1 MSGAENSAKKRPV
14 VVPVFVLIVAA
25 GLALRL
31 YGLNDRVLFAD
42 EAYTHWTAVM
52 PASQTIAASAGE
64 RTPPLTGLII
74 NAWLKAFPDDSIF
87 WLRLPF
93 VIFNM
98 LALLPLFALGRRL
111 AGDFEALAACA
122 LFALSPAMI
131 DMAQFARYP
140 SLEILLFTI
149 AAMCIFEYR
158 DTGRMLPW
166 IGFVVSA
173 ALVYFTHYFA
183 IVIAFA
189 FGLSILLFIK
199 GRERIFLLVGL
210 AVSFAPFVPW
220 APNFLGRTGS
230 EVGFVGMQ
238 RVLEYLQTKPFFAVP
253 HILQG
258 MLIGGWPVE
267 CESVPLFVLLVI
279 GVAASFI
286 SFVAAWKRRRDAW
299 FLALAVLLPLFC
311 AMVMKTLLDFPINA
325 FERIASPLAPLF
337 FLSLAAGWNT
347 MPRRYAAAAALP
359 LVVALGFALHFFIT
373 TLNMTDNAN
382 TAMRTVARL
391 NRPGDVLVT
400 LPPDCDIL
408 VHFFG
413 LYGMPRIGIPTSLD
427 PLRYNAISRHNYPTV
442 DDAYTARLG
451 ERLKPYRRAWVFWC
465 GGDHPALDSEGRVLS
480 YMNGNYK
487 TAASMN
493 FAIIPGHP
501 RPGGGLLK
509 LYELDRNK

>member
-1 MSGAENSAKKRPV
+1 MTRTEKIGAKIRPAV
-14 VVPVFVLIVAA
+14 VTMFILIAAA

-52 PASQTIAASAGE
+52 PAAQTVAASAGE

-74 NAWLKAFPDDSIF
+74 NAWLRVFPRDSIF

-98 LALLPLFALGRRL
+98 LVLLPLFALGRRL

-131 DMAQFARYP
+131 DMSQFARYP
-140 SLEILLFTI
+140 SLEILLFTT

-158 DTGRMLPW
+158 DTGRALPL

-183 IVIAFA
+183 IVIACA
-189 FGLSILLFIK
+189 FGLSILLFVK
-199 GRERIFLLVGL
+199 GRERIFLIGGL
-210 AVSFAPFVPW
+210 AASFAPFAPW

-230 EVGFVGMQ
+230 EVGFVGMH
-238 RVLEYLQTKPFFAVP
+238 RALEYMQTKPYFAIP

-267 CESVPLFVLLVI
+267 RASIPLFALLVL
-279 GVAASFI
+279 GTAAAFI
-286 SFVAAWKRRRDAW
+286 TFVAATKRRRDAW
-299 FLALAVLLPLFC
+299 FLALVVLLPLFC
-311 AMVMKTLLDFPINA
+311 AMAMKTLLDFPINA

-337 FLSLAAGWNT
+337 FLGLAAGWNA

-359 LVVALGFALHFFIT
+359 LAVALAFSLHFYIT
-373 TLNMTDNAN
+373 TLNTTVNAN
-382 TAMRTVARL
+382 TAMRAVARQ
-391 NRPGDVLVT
+391 NKTGDVLLT

-413 LYGMPRIGIPTSLD
+413 LYGMPRIGIPSSLD
-427 PLRYNAISRHNYPTV
+427 PLRYNAISRRNYPTV
-442 DDAYTARLG
+442 DDTYIARLG
-451 ERLKPYRRAWVFWC
+451 ESLKPYKRAWVFWC
-465 GGDHPALDSEGRVLS
+465 GGDHPALDSKGRVLDF
-480 YMNGNYK
+480 MNDNYK
-487 TAASMN
+487 TAESMN
-493 FAIIPGHP
+493 FAIISGHP

-509 LYELDRNK
+509 LYELKK